1 MLWNNKII
9 TKNNENALFLNKS
22 NFKIFQI
29 QVKLTN
35 FLLDMNDLLIESY
48 STYMKINKKSN
59 KSFFFSF
66 KNYLSKKLNLKIYW
80 LYEFL
85 INI

>member
-48 STYMKINKKSN
+48 STYMKINKKCIN
-59 KSFFFSF
+59 FFFF
-66 KNYLSKKLNLKIYW
+66 I
-80 LYEFL
+80 
-85 INI
+85 

>member
-48 STYMKINKKSN
+48 STYMKINKKCIN
-59 KSFFFSF
+59 LFFF
-66 KNYLSKKLNLKIYW
+66 I
-80 LYEFL
+80 
-85 INI
+85 

>member
-59 KSFFFSF
+59 KSFFFH
-66 KNYLSKKLNLKIYW
+66 LKIIYQRNW
-80 LYEFL
+80 
-85 INI
+85 I

>member
-9 TKNNENALFLNKS
+9 TKNNENTLFLNKS

-59 KSFFFSF
+59 KSFFFH
-66 KNYLSKKLNLKIYW
+66 LKIIYQRNW
-80 LYEFL
+80 
-85 INI
+85 I

>member
-1 MLWNNKII
+1 MLCFWINQILK
-9 TKNNENALFLNKS
+9 F
-22 NFKIFQI
+22 FKIL

-48 STYMKINKKSN
+48 STYMKINKKCIN
-59 KSFFFSF
+59 FFFSF